1 MVLGSF
7 VQGITYPKSVYYATN
22 PYGFFYFQ
30 HSLALPFAPWKE
42 ADFEWLGNLYGLS
55 FEKRVTPKGMD
66 REAAWKEYLDR
77 VEGYLRQG
85 VPVQTYLGWVPRKK
99 EEKEGKIV
107 GRSGMRAFWWEG
119 LTKKYRPDA
128 HSFVVVGMDRSND
141 LFWLNV
147 PVAGWFGMEK
157 YLERPLS
164 NFKRIME
171 PLRPELRYTTM
182 VYLRTGQPQK
192 DEKTIQELVR
202 KRIVKKLR
210 GDPAAYTKE
219 PKKRYLYGIS
229 ALEGLRD
236 DLRPHMFF
244 RILQGRMKKQGI
256 APLEVLVWLK
266 LSLFQHT
273 FMTSLA
279 AEYLEGQRMMREW
292 EWLSELNILYH
303 RLYISSVKLVSI
315 VRSTDDKRMWAEESD
330 PVLKDMRTTID
341 EIIGHMQK
349 YAGKG
354 EA

>member
-1 MVLGSF
+1 MVLGFF
-7 VQGITYPKSVYYATN
+7 VQGMTYPQSMYYATN

-30 HSLALPFAPWKE
+30 HSLALPFAFWRE
-42 ADFEWLGNLYGLS
+42 ADFEWLGYLYSLS
-55 FEKRVTPKGMD
+55 FEKKVTPKGMD
-66 REAAWKEYLDR
+66 HEAAWNEYLDR

-85 VPVQTYLGWVPRKK
+85 VPVQTYLGWMPQEK
-99 EEKEGKIV
+99 EEREGKIV
-107 GRSGMRAFWWEG
+107 ASSGMRAFWWEG
-119 LTKKYRPDA
+119 LTKKFRPDT
-128 HSFVVVGMDRSND
+128 HSFVVVGMDRSAD
-141 LFWLNV
+141 KLWLNA
-147 PVAGWFGMEK
+147 PVAGWRGMEK
-157 YLERPLS
+157 YLQRPLS
-164 NFKRIME
+164 NFKRGME
-171 PLRPELRYTTM
+171 RLRPELRYTTM
-182 VYLRTGQPQK
+182 VYLRTGNPQK

-202 KRIVKKLR
+202 KRILEKLR
-210 GDPAAYTKE
+210 GDAAAYTKE
-219 PKKRYLYGIS
+219 PKNRYLYGIG

-236 DLRPHMFF
+236 DLRQDMFF

-279 AEYLEGQRMMREW
+279 AEYLESQRMMREW

-315 VRSTDDKRMWAEESD
+315 VRSNNDRKMWAEASD
-330 PVLKDMRTTID
+330 PVLKEMRSTID

-349 YAGKG
+349 YDNKD